1 VPRLDTYVLLLRGI
15 NLGGRNRLPMAD
27 LRAVAAGLGLGD
39 ARTHLQSGNLVCT
52 GSGAAA
58 AVGDALS
65 AAIRTDLSLTVPVVA
80 RTAGEWAALL
90 ERNPFLG
97 EGEDPARLYVTAL
110 AGEPDPVR
118 AAEFDAASGGFA
130 PDRVAVAGADVY
142 LCLAGRYSET
152 VLQNG
157 RIERDLGQV
166 ATTRNWRT
174 VAALADLAGVSRPA
188 GPAGSG

>member
-15 NLGGRNRLPMAD
+15 NVGGRNRLPMAD
-27 LRAVAAGLGLGD
+27 LRALAAGLGLGD

-58 AVGDALS
+58 TVGDALS
-65 AAIRTDLSLTVPVVA
+65 AAIRTELSLAVPVVA
-80 RTAGEWAALL
+80 RTAGEWAELMA
-90 ERNPFLG
+90 RNPFLG
-97 EGEDPARLYVTAL
+97 GGEDPARLHVTVL
-110 AGEPDPVR
+110 AAVPDTVR
-118 AAEFDAASGGFA
+118 VAEFDAASGGFA

-142 LCLAGRYSET
+142 LCLAGRYSDT

-157 RIERDLGQV
+157 RIERSLGQV

-174 VAALADLAGVSRPA
+174 AAALADLAGVSRPA
-188 GPAGSG
+188 GPAGTA